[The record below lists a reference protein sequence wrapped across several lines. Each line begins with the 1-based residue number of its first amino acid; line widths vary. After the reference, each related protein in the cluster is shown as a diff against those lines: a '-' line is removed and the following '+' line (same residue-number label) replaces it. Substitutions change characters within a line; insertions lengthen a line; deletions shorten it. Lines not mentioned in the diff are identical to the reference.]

1 LEGIGARTV
10 SVSAVELEEDERF
23 EGSPPTAKNVFNAFS
38 KFQLLCLRN
47 CRLMELS
54 APVND
59 MKFPIFSDCASE
71 PPFAK
76 PDITHVVSTSQRK
89 QIPKKSGK
97 RRRDNKDGLSNTF
110 SLA

>member
-1 LEGIGARTV
+1 MEGIGARTV

-38 KFQLLCLRN
+38 KFQFLCLRN

-76 PDITHVVSTSQRK
+76 TGHHARGVNESTKTDSK
-89 QIPKKSGK
+89 EKW
-97 RRRDNKDGLSNTF
+97 
-110 SLA
+110 